1 MLTPCLLH
9 AGWNPQSPGS
19 PFDLRE
25 PAESCRFSLEA
36 SAPASHSCDFCPGSV
51 ALCAPAAH
59 HPAHSSTALAT
70 ALHPQHHHRTQHCRL
85 STGGRPLPPSPGPGH
100 VLPALPAQP
109 QLTVLFFGLRLP
121 SLHMN
126 TPEFLL
132 RPFQGT
138 LSPGL
143 FPVALAALS
152 QERTTG
158 LRTGLQRRIQTQSL
172 AAQWPRRS
180 HSAEWK

>member
-19 PFDLRE
+19 PFDVRE

-59 HPAHSSTALAT
+59 HPAHSSTALASITIRRST
-70 ALHPQHHHRTQHCRL
+70 AGCPQ
-85 STGGRPLPPSPGPGH
+85 GGAPSRPSCSSCPTAAH
-100 VLPALPAQP
+100 
-109 QLTVLFFGLRLP
+109 TVLFFGIRLP

>member
-1 MLTPCLLH
+1 MILSWL
-9 AGWNPQSPGS
+9 S
-19 PFDLRE
+19 
-25 PAESCRFSLEA
+25 SLC
-36 SAPASHSCDFCPGSV
+36 S
-51 ALCAPAAH
+51 AAH
-59 HPAHSSTALAT
+59 HPAQQHSSGRGAAPP
-70 ALHPQHHHRTQHCRL
+70 ASPSGHSCRL
-85 STGGRPLPPSPGPGH
+85 STGGRPLYLLQATARPSCSS
-100 VLPALPAQP
+100 PAWQ

-158 LRTGLQRRIQTQSL
+158 LRTGGLQRRIQTQSL
-172 AAQWPRRS
+172 AAQWPPGALLCRMEVKWDGGAKWNNGNQAASGTRKT
-180 HSAEWK
+180 ACT